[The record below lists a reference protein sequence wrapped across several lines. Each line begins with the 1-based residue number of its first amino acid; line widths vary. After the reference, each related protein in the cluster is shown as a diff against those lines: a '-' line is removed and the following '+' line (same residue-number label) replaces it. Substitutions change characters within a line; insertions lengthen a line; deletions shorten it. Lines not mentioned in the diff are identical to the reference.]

1 MKYSTHLITKWQF
14 YSYITL
20 CILRLECK
28 RIHNTNDIFIDGR
41 ICLWKSIASYM
52 GLLLLMCNIGI
63 CFIFMVNNSLNR
75 NKCHHHTVHGLS
87 RNEIWPT
94 SLLSSPMSRFNLHQM
109 IRKIYYPIV
118 IVWLWV
124 SVIWRRIYIYS
135 FHYLF
140 LWVSFHRWKL
150 YCAFHSNMIL
160 RSSDKIPD
168 FIFWTF
174 RLEIRRGLSL
184 LIWK

>member
-1 MKYSTHLITKWQF
+1 MIY
-14 YSYITL
+14 
-20 CILRLECK
+20 
-28 RIHNTNDIFIDGR
+28 
-41 ICLWKSIASYM
+41 
-52 GLLLLMCNIGI
+52 LLMVAYVFESLLRHTWDCCCWCVTLGFV
-63 CFIFMVNNSLNR
+63 FIFMVNNSLNR

-160 RSSDKIPD
+160 YIYIEKSIFQRDLDSDEISCDMFLPW
-168 FIFWTF
+168 FF
-174 RLEIRRGLSL
+174 R
-184 LIWK
+184 